1 MAIEHLHRRETISI
15 ECLHRVETISI
26 ERLHR
31 GETISIERQTLSP
44 PMVSEWII
52 SLAFLATNTTLLW
65 FIYLNLII
73 KDEIYMTES
82 DSVGQDPRRVV

>member
-1 MAIEHLHRRETISI
+1 MAIKYLHRRETISI
-15 ECLHRVETISI
+15 ERP
-26 ERLHR
+26 
-31 GETISIERQTLSP
+31 TLSP
-44 PMVSEWII
+44 PMVLEWII

>member
-1 MAIEHLHRRETISI
+1 MAIEYLHRRETISI
-15 ECLHRVETISI
+15 E
-26 ERLHR
+26 RLHQ
-31 GETISIERQTLSP
+31 GETISIERPTLSP

-52 SLAFLATNTTLLW
+52 SLAFLATNTILLW

-82 DSVGQDPRRVV
+82 DSVGQDSRQVV